1 MSYAID
7 WMTALIYL
15 NSDTTNAFGKLT
27 LTDTLLWSN
36 AEVHF
41 DEMVVTSDFLIREGK
56 KSDILEFNLHVV
68 SNTITPRM
76 HCNFISS
83 QGV

>member
-41 DEMVVTSDFLIREGK
+41 DEMVVT
-56 KSDILEFNLHVV
+56 
-68 SNTITPRM
+68 
-76 HCNFISS
+76 
-83 QGV
+83 